1 MESPELKVKEQ
12 LVSAVTRWHWAS
24 VSHPRAVTAHLSL
37 FVCLPHSHSVTMNP
51 GLPQCLQSFPGLS
64 LSHSLSYFRAS
75 LVAQLV
81 KKTKQN
87 KQKKNPPAM
96 QETLVQFLGWED
108 PLEEGMATHSSIL
121 AWRISWTEEP
131 GGLQSMGSQRVR
143 HSWATKHRTVTL
155 NKRQWQIV
163 TYNKSTTTPQH

>member
-1 MESPELKVKEQ
+1 MESPEMKVKEQ
-12 LVSAVTRWHWAS
+12 LVSSVTRWHWAS
-24 VSHPRAVTAHLSL
+24 MSHSRAVTAYLNLFICLS
-37 FVCLPHSHSVTMNP
+37 HSHSVTMNP

-81 KKTKQN
+81 KK
-87 KQKKNPPAM
+87 KKNPPAM
-96 QETLVQFLGWED
+96 QETLVPFLGWED

-121 AWRISWTEEP
+121 AWRISWTEKP

-143 HSWATKHRTVTL
+143 HHWATKHRTVTL
-155 NKRQWQIV
+155 NKQQWQIV
-163 TYNKSTTTPQH
+163 TCNKSTTTPQH